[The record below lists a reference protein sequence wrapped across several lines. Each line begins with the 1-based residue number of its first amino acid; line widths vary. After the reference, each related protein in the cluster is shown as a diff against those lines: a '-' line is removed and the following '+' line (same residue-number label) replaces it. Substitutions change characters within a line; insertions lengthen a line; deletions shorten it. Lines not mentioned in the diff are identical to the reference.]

1 MILVRH
7 ALNIVLHALLRLY
20 VILAKTGTNFTLM
33 TLAVF
38 DAPILVNNV
47 NSHRLV
53 LLVVQFAQSA
63 INLIKK
69 SRLTEELVGDVRL
82 KIVRNVMLTLKFASS
97 VLKTFRYRL
106 QIKEFVNLSA
116 LTTVSI
122 AKMVIVRPVN

>member
-1 MILVRH
+1 
-7 ALNIVLHALLRLY
+7 
-20 VILAKTGTNFTLM
+20 M